1 MVVCSDSVLQL
12 SAGLKALSELEGQ
25 IYGEVSIEAG
35 NILRFAQA
43 APFQGRVS
51 ALRAVGGGGEVV
63 MVFVLLA
70 VSLRQGTL

>member
-1 MVVCSDSVLQL
+1 MFRIPPVQL

-43 APFQGRVS
+43 APFQGRVA
-51 ALRAVGGGGEVV
+51 ALREVGVGG
-63 MVFVLLA
+63 
-70 VSLRQGTL
+70 SS